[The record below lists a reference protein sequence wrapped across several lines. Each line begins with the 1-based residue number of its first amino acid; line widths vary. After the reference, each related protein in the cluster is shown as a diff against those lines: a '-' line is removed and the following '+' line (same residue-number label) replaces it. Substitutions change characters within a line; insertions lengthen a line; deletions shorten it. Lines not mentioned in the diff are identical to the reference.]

1 MRRGGWQ
8 GVERV
13 IAERGLLPDL
23 EEPPARPLYG
33 YGDKWTVSLRGPERF
48 GPETV
53 DVVVR
58 PTQQARLLLKAW
70 AQANG
75 LAPAPRT
82 APSRTRTAH
91 ASHASHRAANAPRAL
106 APLCG
111 EDT

>member
-1 MRRGGWQ
+1 MQ
-8 GVERV
+8 GVDRV
-13 IAERGLLPDL
+13 VAERGLLPDL

-75 LAPAPRT
+75 VN
-82 APSRTRTAH
+82 TRAHTRAH
-91 ASHASHRAANAPRAL
+91 ARTHAHAHAHCTRMRDSDA
-106 APLCG
+106 
-111 EDT
+111 